1 MERTED
7 ILVLA
12 DGSTVIMQSAV
23 RDTTNG
29 IVFFFRDS
37 ASGASH
43 LDDDQMAVILGAHDI
58 ALVTLDIGKDE
69 TWDGTHCREALTLV
83 KNHFAKY
90 DPWFAFMAEGRACGP
105 LYECLQ
111 QSEAYE
117 LAYLFVNPWI
127 EIRLPESFPTKKVRL
142 YSQASGMGW
151 EFDAPVWIRGFA
163 EKDRIGSMIQNVK
176 EKDQAFS
183 VAQDLE
189 ETHRENSVAQD
200 LEEPHF
206 DNSVVHEAT
215 TFILRCF
222 WHTRE
227 RAWECFS
234 SILQEEDFLE
244 ASPVLQTRDLVERLL
259 NGNVEAAIWLQENW
273 EYLFT
278 KEETEW
284 ISPEKWMEEEEARY
298 LLLDLK
304 ETIRKGWRQN
314 WPERFFFEAVAADKG
329 HPMARRKLMCHLLD
343 DLTEEEREAVL
354 TILPFEAKEKHSY
367 ACVFLGLL
375 AESGQ
380 YPYEKPEPET
390 ALVYYREAA
399 ALCDPEGNY
408 RAGRLMEYHF
418 HNQEEAFQLYR
429 KASETGYPPSVAKRA
444 HELSLYPDRADY
456 SDEKL
461 DLYEVLAEKEDL
473 YLAWMRLARGREEKK
488 DWEGAASAYAG
499 ALASAWDDER
509 IEESWSY
516 PIGNDR
522 EGVFLLDEQWEVPDI
537 TFLQIHLGKI
547 LYEYPKLEDD
557 TSAAE
562 YFQMAAEEA
571 LHETLEEREE
581 IEACRR
587 TIEKNDYKDPNV
599 GEALYFLGECKTEG
613 KGCEQNP
620 AAGMACYFLAEQLG
634 FEKAGEKTAFWK
646 EAKRFLE
653 ESQGREADEEMRRK
667 EAVYQLQM
675 LTKMGLDDEAVEK
688 FALGGSVCFAY
699 EDDYGVSLPD
709 PEDERTRVILDE
721 IRVME
726 HVHDATAYLV
736 QVTWDFGV
744 THVSVFFVAAE
755 TDEWEFY
762 REQLLHGEPYVYAFD
777 LRYDSDEYC
786 ADIGPIGIHFENGRM
801 ERVW

>member
-1 MERTED
+1 MERTKD
-7 ILVLA
+7 LLVLA

-37 ASGASH
+37 VSGASH

-69 TWDGTHCREALTLV
+69 TWDGTRCREAFTLV
-83 KNHFAKY
+83 KDRFAKY

-111 QSEAYE
+111 RSEVYE
-117 LAYLFVNPWI
+117 LAYLFMNPGMV
-127 EIRLPESFPTKKVRL
+127 IRFPESFPTKKVRL
-142 YSQASGMGW
+142 FSQATRMGW
-151 EFDAPVWIRGFA
+151 EFDAPVWMKSFAGSDPSVSDAQDFA
-163 EKDRIGSMIQNVK
+163 ESDP
-176 EKDQAFS
+176 S
-183 VAQDLE
+183 VSATPDVE
-189 ETHRENSVAQD
+189 EHHPSIAMVQ
-200 LEEPHF
+200 
-206 DNSVVHEAT
+206 EAA

-278 KEETEW
+278 KEETKW
-284 ISPEKWMEEEEARY
+284 ISPEKWMEEEKARY

-380 YPYEKPEPET
+380 YPYEKQEPET
-390 ALVYYREAA
+390 ALAYYREAA
-399 ALCDPEGNY
+399 GLCDPEGSY

-429 KASETGYPPSVAKRA
+429 KASETGYPPAVAKRA

-456 SDEKL
+456 SDERL
-461 DLYEVLAEKEDL
+461 DLYEVLAEKEDI

-587 TIEKNDYKDPNV
+587 TIEKSGYKDPNV

-646 EAKRFLE
+646 EAKRFLKDV
-653 ESQGREADEEMRRK
+653 QGREADEAMRRK

-675 LTKMGLDDEAVEK
+675 LTAMGLDEEAVEK
-688 FALGGSVCFAY
+688 FSLDGTVCFAY
-699 EDDYGVSLPD
+699 DDDYGVSLPD

-736 QVTWDFGV
+736 QIAWDFGV
-744 THVSVFFVAAE
+744 THVSVFFVAAR

-762 REQLLHGEPYVYAFD
+762 RDQLLDAKPYVYAFD

-786 ADIGPIGIHFENGRM
+786 ADIGPIGICFENGRM

>member
-1 MERTED
+1 MERTKD
-7 ILVLA
+7 LLVLA

-29 IVFFFRDS
+29 IVFFFWDS
-37 ASGASH
+37 ASSASH

-69 TWDGTHCREALTLV
+69 TWDGTRCREAFTLV
-83 KNHFAKY
+83 KDRFAKY

-111 QSEAYE
+111 RSEVYE
-117 LAYLFVNPWI
+117 LAYLFMNPGMV
-127 EIRLPESFPTKKVRL
+127 IRFPESFPTKKVRL
-142 YSQASGMGW
+142 FSQATRMGW
-151 EFDAPVWIRGFA
+151 EFDAPVWMKSFA
-163 EKDRIGSMIQNVK
+163 GS
-176 EKDQAFS
+176 DPS
-183 VAQDLE
+183 VS
-189 ETHRENSVAQD
+189 ETH
-200 LEEPHF
+200 
-206 DNSVVHEAT
+206 EAA

-278 KEETEW
+278 KEETKW

-429 KASETGYPPSVAKRA
+429 KASETGYPPAVAKRA

-456 SDEKL
+456 SDERL
-461 DLYEVLAEKEDL
+461 ELYEELAEKEDL

-587 TIEKNDYKDPNV
+587 TIEKSGYKDPNV

-634 FEKAGEKTAFWK
+634 FEKAGEKTVFWK
-646 EAKRFLE
+646 EAKHFLKDV
-653 ESQGREADEEMRRK
+653 QGREADEAMRRK

-675 LTKMGLDDEAVEK
+675 LTAMGLDEEAVEK
-688 FALGGSVCFAY
+688 FALDGTVCFAY
-699 EDDYGVSLPD
+699 DDDYGVSLPD

-721 IRVME
+721 IRMME

-736 QVTWDFGV
+736 QIAWDFGV
-744 THVSVFFVAAE
+744 THVSVFFVAAR

-762 REQLLHGEPYVYAFD
+762 RDQLLDAKPYVYAFD

-786 ADIGPIGIHFENGRM
+786 ADIGPIGICFENGRM